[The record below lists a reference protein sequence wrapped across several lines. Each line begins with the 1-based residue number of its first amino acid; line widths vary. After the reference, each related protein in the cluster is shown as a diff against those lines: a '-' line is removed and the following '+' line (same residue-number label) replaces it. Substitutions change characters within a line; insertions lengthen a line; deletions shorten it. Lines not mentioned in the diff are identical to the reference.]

1 MKKGLLLLCALAL
14 LVLSCAHA
22 ETEFVIPCGGQPAL
36 TLRYDENVYTL
47 DRESY
52 LSGSFG
58 AHTWLGMFYD
68 GHSTV
73 ELATDLYRDL
83 PADPSPE
90 ALSAYLCAQLADAGC
105 EPLEI
110 YTTPARLA
118 FVLLSLNRPTGPSY
132 YAAIRFQDYVVY
144 FELYNL
150 RGGVTEVELNT
161 LKTLL
166 DCAAL
171 PLSY

>member
-52 LSGSFG
+52 LSSSFG

-68 GHSTV
+68 GHS
-73 ELATDLYRDL
+73 A
-83 PADPSPE
+83 PSLRTR
-90 ALSAYLCAQLADAGC
+90 AASRWKS
-105 EPLEI
+105 
-110 YTTPARLA
+110 TR
-118 FVLLSLNRPTGPSY
+118 RPRGSPSSSC
-132 YAAIRFQDYVVY
+132 R
-144 FELYNL
+144 
-150 RGGVTEVELNT
+150 
-161 LKTLL
+161 
-166 DCAAL
+166 
-171 PLSY
+171 